1 MKKLCILAAGIGSRN
16 DNISGLHKALLPLE
30 NRPVISHILD
40 KLNDDIEI
48 VIALGY
54 KSEQIKSYME
64 LVHSDRNIT
73 YIDVD
78 NYDGVGAG
86 PGYSLLCCKEKLKE
100 PFVFTSVDTLVE
112 SDFDFMSI
120 DENWLGVSSVDVNES
135 INYCLVEGSKYL
147 DKLYYGSG
155 DTAYIGMAGVHD
167 YKDFWNSLEKHKII
181 KDEYQVIHGF
191 DGLPHMKLLNFVWYD
206 TGNNESYAET
216 KKVFSNDVVAN
227 KSDEAIFIDNN
238 KVIKY
243 FDDTQKVKMRVD
255 RLNYLENCPDI
266 KVINDNM
273 YVYDYIRGEL
283 LSNIS
288 DESLMRKF
296 LDECQSSLW
305 STQQPSDTFFKDCK
319 NMYEVKTKERIKS
332 LSSS

>member
-30 NRPVISHILD
+30 NRPVISHIID
-40 KLNDDIEI
+40 KLNYDVEI

-54 KSEQIKSYME
+54 KSDQIESYMK
-64 LVHSDRNIT
+64 LVHSDRNLTFIN
-73 YIDVD
+73 VD

-86 PGYSLLCCKEKLKE
+86 PGYSLLCCKDKLQE

-120 DENWLGVSSVDVNES
+120 GENWMGVSSIDVNKS
-135 INYCLVEGSKYL
+135 INYCLVQGSKYL

-167 YKDFWNSLEKHKII
+167 YENFWNSLEEHKII

-191 DGLPHMKLLNFVWYD
+191 DGLTNMKLLNFTWYD

-216 KKVFSNDVVAN
+216 KKTFCNDVVA
-227 KSDEAIFIDNN
+227 I
-238 KVIKY
+238 
-243 FDDTQKVKMRVD
+243 
-255 RLNYLENCPDI
+255 
-266 KVINDNM
+266 
-273 YVYDYIRGEL
+273 
-283 LSNIS
+283 
-288 DESLMRKF
+288 
-296 LDECQSSLW
+296 
-305 STQQPSDTFFKDCK
+305 
-319 NMYEVKTKERIKS
+319 
-332 LSSS
+332 

>member
-1 MKKLCILAAGIGSRN
+1 MNKFCILAAGIGSRN

-120 DENWLGVSSVDVNES
+120 NENWLGVSSVDVNES

-147 DKLYYGSG
+147 DKL
-155 DTAYIGMAGVHD
+155 
-167 YKDFWNSLEKHKII
+167 F
-181 KDEYQVIHGF
+181 
-191 DGLPHMKLLNFVWYD
+191 
-206 TGNNESYAET
+206 
-216 KKVFSNDVVAN
+216 
-227 KSDEAIFIDNN
+227 
-238 KVIKY
+238 
-243 FDDTQKVKMRVD
+243 
-255 RLNYLENCPDI
+255 
-266 KVINDNM
+266 
-273 YVYDYIRGEL
+273 
-283 LSNIS
+283 
-288 DESLMRKF
+288 
-296 LDECQSSLW
+296 
-305 STQQPSDTFFKDCK
+305 CK
-319 NMYEVKTKERIKS
+319 
-332 LSSS
+332 

>member
-167 YKDFWNSLEKHKII
+167 YNDFWNSLEKHKII
-181 KDEYQVIHGF
+181 KARRYIIHQKISYHF
-191 DGLPHMKLLNFVWYD
+191 LCLNL
-206 TGNNESYAET
+206 
-216 KKVFSNDVVAN
+216 VF
-227 KSDEAIFIDNN
+227 IF
-238 KVIKY
+238 
-243 FDDTQKVKMRVD
+243 
-255 RLNYLENCPDI
+255 LCPPI
-266 KVINDNM
+266 
-273 YVYDYIRGEL
+273 L
-283 LSNIS
+283 
-288 DESLMRKF
+288 F
-296 LDECQSSLW
+296 A
-305 STQQPSDTFFKDCK
+305 F
-319 NMYEVKTKERIKS
+319 S
-332 LSSS
+332 LSSGGCNCISISPIAYKASGSLTPLNL

>member
-120 DENWLGVSSVDVNES
+120 DEK
-135 INYCLVEGSKYL
+135 LVGS
-147 DKLYYGSG
+147 
-155 DTAYIGMAGVHD
+155 
-167 YKDFWNSLEKHKII
+167 
-181 KDEYQVIHGF
+181 
-191 DGLPHMKLLNFVWYD
+191 
-206 TGNNESYAET
+206 
-216 KKVFSNDVVAN
+216 
-227 KSDEAIFIDNN
+227 FI
-238 KVIKY
+238 
-243 FDDTQKVKMRVD
+243 
-255 RLNYLENCPDI
+255 
-266 KVINDNM
+266 
-273 YVYDYIRGEL
+273 
-283 LSNIS
+283 S
-288 DESLMRKF
+288 
-296 LDECQSSLW
+296 
-305 STQQPSDTFFKDCK
+305 
-319 NMYEVKTKERIKS
+319 
-332 LSSS
+332 